1 MELAIDCINYEKYDE
16 AKYFISGSAH
26 HHGALVN
33 SKYFTVTPFRTKDS
47 LHIYTEQ
54 YNSFIIYF
62 CAEGKAQIKMNVDG
76 TPEVY
81 TLEQGEWVLIPAAA
95 PDFYISPVG
104 GEMNILEF
112 YIQPQEETDNYI
124 ND

>member
-1 MELAIDCINYEKYDE
+1 MD
-16 AKYFISGSAH
+16 
-26 HHGALVN
+26 
-33 SKYFTVTPFRTKDS
+33 
-47 LHIYTEQ
+47 
-54 YNSFIIYF
+54 
-62 CAEGKAQIKMNVDG
+62 VDG
-76 TPEVY
+76 APEVY